1 MANNIQKFIKR
12 LHEHKVSYFTNN
24 VNLKKVQE
32 MYKTVQNAVKNTQN
46 HLTNVSMK
54 KKVCLLYHSMIQIT
68 Y

>member
-46 HLTNVSMK
+46 HLTDVSTK
-54 KKVCLLYHSMIQIT
+54 KECLLYHSMIQIT